1 MSDRLLPLSAF
12 LLGAISVLAIQKF
25 VTSVEGNKSE
35 GSTTLLEGK
44 TTDID
49 AKDYPAEIKDELF
62 SRVRTFFGDKEYE
75 NLGESFVIVVGLG
88 GVGSHAANMLVRS
101 GVAKIRLID
110 FDQVS
115 LSSLN
120 RHAVATME
128 DVGLSKAE
136 VMRNKLL
143 KVVPWC
149 VIEAET
155 EMFKKESASRL
166 LRGDPCMVLDCIDD
180 VSTKAELI
188 AHCMQNDMKVLTS
201 MGAGGKAD
209 PTRIRISALADCIND
224 PLASK
229 IKWKLKKHDVDPEK
243 VMSIFSVEK
252 PMCDLLP
259 LDDEQKNNPQVQLF
273 GLFLDNATN
282 VINPLILEK

>member
-1 MSDRLLPLSAF
+1 MSDRLIPLVSAGILF
-12 LLGAISVLAIQKF
+12 GVVSVI
-25 VTSVEGNKSE
+25 VTQRILRLQNDDSRSVVSHGKDDD
-35 GSTTLLEGK
+35 GSS
-44 TTDID
+44 
-49 AKDYPAEIKDELF
+49 AAQYPSEIKDELF
-62 SRVRTFFGDKEYE
+62 SRVRTFFGEKEYE
-75 NLGESFVIVVGLG
+75 NLAHSFVIVVGLG

-101 GVAKIRLID
+101 GVARIRLID

-149 VIEAET
+149 IIEAET

-166 LRGDPCMVLDCIDD
+166 LQGNPSIVLDCIDD

-188 AHCMQNDMKVLTS
+188 AHCMQNDIKVLTS

-259 LDDEQKNNPQVQLF
+259 LEEEQKNNPQVNIFSQ
-273 GLFLDNATN
+273 
-282 VINPLILEK
+282 ILNRITS